1 MHNNI
6 CTLDYINT
14 TGRRGD
20 RALLCTNFRLLAV
33 CLFRMLNTPN
43 EAVMKLLL

>member
-6 CTLDYINT
+6 CSLDCVNT
-14 TGRRGD
+14 TGRTGD
-20 RALLCTNFRLLAV
+20 RALLCANFRLLAV

-43 EAVMKLLL
+43 